1 MKKTFENND
10 YIIEY
15 KESVKDKNDTRHVY
29 KMIVEPEYPKV
40 YRSKYFTPT
49 INIDGIEITAEN
61 HIMDEE
67 EKKIRNL
74 GRFFSNPF
82 ALTKK
87 SNSIKENPIKDITS
101 SENTPSI
108 RQKRRTS
115 KKVSNTSL
123 FLTFL
128 FLLIFYAAGTYT
140 NKDETGYI
148 NFAKSY
154 YFLVVPSER
163 NDETIIK
170 MATHSAKVFAKK
182 NNETVKD
189 SNYEHIVYPATTIYK
204 NEKFITN
211 VKVFTA
217 IKKEGKTVSTK
228 EVEYVIESKLNPERE
243 FGLVKYHFENAIVST
258 KISE

>member
-15 KESVKDKNDTRHVY
+15 KESIKNKNDTRHVY
-29 KMIVEPEYPKV
+29 KMIVEPEHPKV
-40 YRSKYFTPT
+40 YRSKFSAPT
-49 INIDGIEITAEN
+49 VNIDGIEITAEN
-61 HIMDEE
+61 HVMDEE
-67 EKKIRNL
+67 ETKIRNFE
-74 GRFFSNPF
+74 RFFSNPF
-82 ALTKK
+82 VLTKK

-148 NFAKSY
+148 NFTKSY
-154 YFLVVPSER
+154 YFLVVPSEQ

-170 MATHSAKVFAKK
+170 MATRSAK
-182 NNETVKD
+182 
-189 SNYEHIVYPATTIYK
+189 SIR
-204 NEKFITN
+204 
-211 VKVFTA
+211 
-217 IKKEGKTVSTK
+217 KKE
-228 EVEYVIESKLNPERE
+228 
-243 FGLVKYHFENAIVST
+243 
-258 KISE
+258 